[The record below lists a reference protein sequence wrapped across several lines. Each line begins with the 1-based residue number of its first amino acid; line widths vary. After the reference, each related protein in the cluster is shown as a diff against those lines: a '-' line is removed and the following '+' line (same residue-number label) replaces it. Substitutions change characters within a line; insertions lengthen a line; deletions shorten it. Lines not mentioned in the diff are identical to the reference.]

1 MILKGSQRAG
11 ARQLAAHLLN
21 ERDNEHVRVH
31 ELRGFTADDLMGA
44 LTEAHAISKGTKCK
58 QFMFS
63 LSLNP
68 PGGATVGE
76 AGFEKAADQA
86 ERALGL
92 DDQPR
97 AIVFHEKEGRLHAH
111 VVWSRIDAATMRA
124 INLPHFK
131 RRLNEVS
138 RELFLEN
145 GWTLPDGLRRDGGK
159 NPLNFTLAEWQQAK
173 RIGSDPREIKQ
184 VFHDAWERS
193 DSVKAL
199 GNALAERGYFLAQG
213 DRRGFVAVDTEGQ
226 VYAVSKWA
234 GVKVREARAKL
245 GEAAELP
252 SVADMKAAVA
262 KLVHAKHKSFAAEI
276 REKHVR
282 ERAALQAK
290 VDAVR
295 LLHAGERALLA
306 KKQSERWTLETQ
318 ERADRFRAGLRG
330 LLDNF
335 TGRARVIR
343 AMNEADAI
351 HGLQRDR
358 AQRDRLI
365 WAQIKERAPLQ
376 AQLAQMRVRQ
386 SQERRLLVAEIVRH
400 LRSQVREQQAPVAR
414 PTRTRRREHSL
425 ER

>member
-1 MILKGSQRAG
+1 VILKGSQRAG

-31 ELRGFTADDLMGA
+31 ELRGFAGDDLTGA
-44 LTEAHAISKGTKCK
+44 LTEAHAVSKGTKCK

-86 ERALGL
+86 ECALGL
-92 DDQPR
+92 DGQPR
-97 AIVFHEKEGRLHAH
+97 AFVFHEKEGRMHAH
-111 VVWSRIDAATMRA
+111 VVWSRIDASTMRA

-173 RIGSDPREIKQ
+173 RLGSDPREIKQ
-184 VFHDAWERS
+184 VFRDAWERS
-193 DSVKAL
+193 DSLKAL

-262 KLVHAKHKSFAAEI
+262 KLVHAKHKSFAAEV
-276 REKHVR
+276 REKHAR
-282 ERAALQAK
+282 ECAVLQGK
-290 VDAVR
+290 VEAMRVA
-295 LLHAGERALLA
+295 HAGERVLLA
-306 KKQSERWTLETQ
+306 KKQSERWERETQ
-318 ERADRFRAGLRG
+318 ERAERFRAGLRG
-330 LLDNF
+330 LLDTF
-335 TGRARVIR
+335 TGRARAIR
-343 AMNEADAI
+343 AMNEADVIRA
-351 HGLQRDR
+351 LQRDR
-358 AQRDRLI
+358 TQRDRLI
-365 WAQIKERAPLQ
+365 WSQLKERAPLQ
-376 AQLAQMRVRQ
+376 AQLANMRERQ
-386 SQERRLLVAEIVRH
+386 SQERRLLVTEIVRH
-400 LRSQVREQQAPVAR
+400 LRSQVRASQTPAPRPAR
-414 PTRTRRREHSL
+414 PRRREHSL